1 MGPWDRGA
9 SYEYAYNLIMSK
21 LRRATRLSTRC
32 YLYILLIQLRNGSRV
47 SEAVRAFKEFVT
59 KHVRECEVLVSKKK
73 NKEARPMVL
82 PSELSLD
89 DLSKCSEF
97 VTVDDK
103 RLVNRVKVF
112 AVRNLKLN
120 THSLRYAFITY
131 LVRQGVSPVLI
142 ARLTHHSK
150 LDYIV
155 HYTQSAAA
163 RDLLKQ
169 L

>member
-1 MGPWDRGA
+1 MGSWDKGV

-21 LRRATRLSTRC
+21 LKRATRLNQKC

-73 NKEARPMVL
+73 NKETRPMIL
-82 PSELSLD
+82 PAEISLD
-89 DLSKCSEF
+89 DLSACSEL
-97 VTVDDK
+97 VTVDEK
-103 RLVNRVKVF
+103 KLVNRVKVF
-112 AVRNLKLN
+112 AVRNLKIN

-131 LVRQGVSPVLI
+131 LVKSGVSPALI

-155 HYTQSAAA
+155 HYTQSKAAVE
-163 RDLLKQ
+163 LLKQ